1 MMNYL
6 EPYGNISEKKERGG
20 KEGERGWGCNWQ
32 DGWNMISNR
41 CQNLTHGWYSLLKLK

>member
-20 KEGERGWGCNWQ
+20 KEGERGWGCN
-32 DGWNMISNR
+32 
-41 CQNLTHGWYSLLKLK
+41 